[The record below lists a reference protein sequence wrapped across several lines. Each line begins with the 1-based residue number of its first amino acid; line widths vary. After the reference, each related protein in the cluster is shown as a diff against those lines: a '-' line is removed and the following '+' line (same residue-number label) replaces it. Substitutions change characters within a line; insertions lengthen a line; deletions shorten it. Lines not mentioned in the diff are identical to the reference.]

1 MLATH
6 PTSSCDPGP
15 PMPDKNNIINVR
27 DGEGLYRQ
35 CIKLRRRLSGVPGFR
50 QYIDEM
56 EEREAEGADPVSS
69 LWQCFRSGLPLLAI
83 YNASNP
89 EEGDL
94 AINMD
99 MPEKKWGKQAAF
111 LFTKSCMQQMK
122 IPASDT
128 FTVTDLYSDNTSGF
142 TRVIKLVDRVL
153 DILQLSGKLHT
164 TTDSEDSRDGTA
176 STTSSTDRPAPKMT
190 KRQYILRELV
200 ETERQYVHHLQN
212 LQALKKEIEEV
223 GALPGDAIHNIFLNL
238 NNIVDFAQRFLIR
251 VEQQNEMKEADQNW
265 GAMFVHYK
273 DQFRQYEPFIAN
285 QRRCET
291 TCQAEWD
298 KMVKNARTSLT
309 HQMLANPTILNGFL
323 LKPFQRLTKYPLL
336 LKDLQKQTEDLAL
349 RSDLEAAVSVIQD
362 VLQQADASIDKEA
375 LADAVEDLKDRVDDW
390 KSLKWTTFG
399 ELLLMSTLSVAK
411 ESVVRSDEKEYHVY
425 VFSRILIMCKDINSS
440 KAKNKIGNRPVLS
453 AKGKPKMNLK
463 GRIFFTN
470 FTSVSASSSP
480 GNHVLQISWRAESAI
495 ETFNLKF
502 RNEESLNKWH
512 SLIERL
518 RRECID
524 ESIHRATPDTHLV
537 FMNGLALE
545 NPHLANNSDD
555 EDYPNPMASHYSG
568 STVVAHDSGYSEL
581 SLSRN
586 VSSTSLHMRSAT
598 GGSSN
603 SSSRSRLPTELS
615 GLTPL
620 NTRVGAQPHPAQ
632 AGGANGPSE
641 SYFSPLDRD
650 TPPQS
655 ATSRSSSQS
664 TFSPYHRNQS
674 STGRYAQQQESSY
687 RNTAPAL
694 ARHAPGG
701 NPYMASRMYPA
712 SRPSLPPGPNQPYSN
727 RMRSASSPDIHPH
740 NSGGRKYTSSENV
753 PNVPPIPAFA
763 KQISGP
769 SRSQSNSPNQG
780 LPNRPLPQLPGYG
793 MPQGPGPRP
802 TMPTHGY
809 TYDQSYSHD
818 PRKTP
823 SHHYSLSHGTT
834 LSPIPA
840 GDPSDVDGGLPAQL
854 KAKVCYEENYVSMI
868 IPSNIPFRS
877 LTDRIDA
884 KLSRFSNHSIA
895 SGTVRLRY
903 QDEDG
908 DFILIDSDEG
918 VREALLDWQDAHAGR
933 SMQNA
938 ELILYAHA
946 IGTPDSGPG

>member
-1 MLATH
+1 MLA
-6 PTSSCDPGP
+6 SP
-15 PMPDKNNIINVR
+15 PAVSGDLGRPMLDKTNIINVR

-94 AINMD
+94 SINMD

-111 LFTKSCMQQMK
+111 LFTK
-122 IPASDT
+122 
-128 FTVTDLYSDNTSGF
+128 SGF

-176 STTSSTDRPAPKMT
+176 STTSSSTDRPAPKMT

-223 GALPGDAIHNIFLNL
+223 GALPGDSIHNIFLNL

-251 VEQQNEMKEADQNW
+251 VEQQNEMKECDQNW

-291 TCQAEWD
+291 TCQLEWD
-298 KMVKNARTSLT
+298 KMVKTARTSLT
-309 HQMLANPTILNGFL
+309 QQMLANPTILNGFL

-336 LKDLQKQTEDLAL
+336 LKDLEKQIEDDAL
-349 RSDLEAAVSVIQD
+349 CSDLDAAISVIQD
-362 VLQQADASIDKEA
+362 VLHQADSSIDKEA

-390 KSLKWTTFG
+390 KSLNWSTFG
-399 ELLLMSTLSVAK
+399 ELLLMSTLNVAK

-425 VFSRILIMCKDINSS
+425 VFKRILIMCKDINSS
-440 KAKNKIGNRPVLS
+440 KSKNKISSRPVLS

-470 FTSVSASSSP
+470 FTHVIASSSP
-480 GNHVLQISWRAESAI
+480 GSYTLQISWRAESAI

-502 RNEESLNKWH
+502 RNEESLTKWH
-512 SLIERL
+512 NLIERQ
-518 RRECID
+518 RRECFE
-524 ESIHRATPDTHLV
+524 ESAQRATPDTHLV
-537 FMNGLALE
+537 VMKGLALE
-545 NPHLANNSDD
+545 NPHLAHNSDD
-555 EDYPNPMASHYSG
+555 EDYPKPSHYSG
-568 STVVAHDSGYSEL
+568 STIVGPDSAYSEFNV
-581 SLSRN
+581 SRN
-586 VSSTSLHMRSAT
+586 LSSTSLHSRSAT

-603 SSSRSRLPTELS
+603 STNQHSLGRSRLGPELS

-620 NTRVGAQPHPAQ
+620 NTRVGHPPT
-632 AGGANGPSE
+632 GGNLPPNE
-641 SYFSPLDRD
+641 SYFSPVDRD

-664 TFSPYHRNQS
+664 TFSGYNRGQPLANGYS
-674 STGRYAQQQESSY
+674 QQESSY
-687 RNTAPAL
+687 RNTAPAM
-694 ARHAPGG
+694 ARNAPGG
-701 NPYMASRMYPA
+701 NPYIAQRMYPA
-712 SRPSLPPGPNQPYSN
+712 SRPSLPTGSGQPYSN

-740 NSGGRKYTSSENV
+740 PPGSRKYTSSENV

-763 KQISGP
+763 KQIAAP
-769 SRSQSNSPNQG
+769 SRSQNNSPNQNIPLRTHPPPSYG
-780 LPNRPLPQLPGYG
+780 LPPA
-793 MPQGPGPRP
+793 PRP
-802 TMPTHGY
+802 PMPNHGY
-809 TYDQSYSHD
+809 TYDPSYSHD

-823 SHHYSLSHGTT
+823 IHQYSHSQGTS

-840 GDPSDVDGGLPAQL
+840 GDPSDADSYLPSQL

-868 IPSNIPFRS
+868 IPSNILFRS

-895 SGTVRLRY
+895 SGSVRLRY

-918 VREALLDWQDAHAGR
+918 VREALLEWQDANAGR
-933 SMQNA
+933 SIHNA

-946 IGTPDSGPG
+946 TGTPDSAPG

>member
-1 MLATH
+1 MLASA
-6 PTSSCDPGP
+6 PAVSGDLGR
-15 PMPDKNNIINVR
+15 PMLDKNNIINVR

-50 QYIDEM
+50 PYIDEM

-94 AINMD
+94 CINMD

-111 LFTKSCMQQMK
+111 LFTKSCMQQMN
-122 IPASDT
+122 IPATDT

-153 DILQLSGKLHT
+153 DILQLSGKLHA

-176 STTSSTDRPAPKMT
+176 STTSSSTDRPAPKMT

-212 LQALKKEIEEV
+212 LQGLKKEIEEV
-223 GALPGDAIHNIFLNL
+223 GALPGDSIHNIFLNL

-251 VEQQNEMKEADQNW
+251 VEQQNEMKECDQNW

-285 QRRCET
+285 QRRCEAA
-291 TCQAEWD
+291 CQLEWD
-298 KMVKNARTSLT
+298 KMVKTARTSLT

-323 LKPFQRLTKYPLL
+323 LKPFQRLTKYPML
-336 LKDLQKQTEDLAL
+336 LKDLQKQTEDASLC
-349 RSDLEAAVSVIQD
+349 SDLEAAISVIQD
-362 VLQQADASIDKEA
+362 VLHQADSSIDKEA

-390 KSLKWTTFG
+390 KSLNWSTFG
-399 ELLLMSTLSVAK
+399 ELLLMNTLNVAK

-425 VFSRILIMCKDINSS
+425 VFRRILIMCKVINSS
-440 KAKNKIGNRPVLS
+440 KSKNKIGTRPVLS

-470 FTSVSASSSP
+470 FTNVLASASP
-480 GNHVLQISWRAESAI
+480 GSYILQISWRAESAI

-502 RNEESLNKWH
+502 RNEESLTKWYN
-512 SLIERL
+512 LIERQ
-518 RRECID
+518 RRECFE
-524 ESIHRATPDTHLV
+524 ESAHRATPDTHLV
-537 FMNGLALE
+537 VMRGLSLE

-555 EDYPNPMASHYSG
+555 DDYAKPSHYSG
-568 STVVAHDSGYSEL
+568 STVAPDDSAYSEFNV
-581 SLSRN
+581 SRN
-586 VSSTSLHMRSAT
+586 VSSTSLHSRSAT

-603 SSSRSRLPTELS
+603 SIGRPRLHHELS

-620 NTRVGAQPHPAQ
+620 NTR
-632 AGGANGPSE
+632 
-641 SYFSPLDRD
+641 
-650 TPPQS
+650 
-655 ATSRSSSQS
+655 
-664 TFSPYHRNQS
+664 
-674 STGRYAQQQESSY
+674 
-687 RNTAPAL
+687 
-694 ARHAPGG
+694 
-701 NPYMASRMYPA
+701 
-712 SRPSLPPGPNQPYSN
+712 
-727 RMRSASSPDIHPH
+727 
-740 NSGGRKYTSSENV
+740 
-753 PNVPPIPAFA
+753 
-763 KQISGP
+763 
-769 SRSQSNSPNQG
+769 SNSPNQG
-780 LPNRPLPQLPGYG
+780 GLPVRTHPQPGHGLP
-793 MPQGPGPRP
+793 PGPRP
-802 TMPTHGY
+802 PMPGHGY
-809 TYDQSYSHD
+809 TYDQSYTHD

-823 SHHYSLSHGTT
+823 SHHYHSHSHGTP

-840 GDPSDVDGGLPAQL
+840 RGLPDPDSYLPSQL

-868 IPSNIPFRS
+868 IPSNIPYRS

-884 KLSRFSNHSIA
+884 KLSRFTHHSIA
-895 SGTVRLRY
+895 SGSVRLRY

-918 VREALLDWQDAHAGR
+918 VREALLEWQDANAGR
-933 SMQNA
+933 SNHNA
-938 ELILYAHA
+938 ELILYAHTTA
-946 IGTPDSGPG
+946 TPDSAPG